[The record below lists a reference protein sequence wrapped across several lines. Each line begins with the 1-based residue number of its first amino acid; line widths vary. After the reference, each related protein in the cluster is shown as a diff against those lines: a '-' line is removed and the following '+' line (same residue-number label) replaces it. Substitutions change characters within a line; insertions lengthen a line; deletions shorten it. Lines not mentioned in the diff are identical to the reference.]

1 MGSRLNGGKM
11 YSVRNRR
18 GFVLVMTMIVF
29 AVLATWVVSIS
40 SMCNTNLQLAHNQ
53 HKVNSAL
60 SAAESSLECGRYIMA
75 NTLSH
80 LPSTGYDYVTTSEAD
95 MAWAILCNQVQAQP
109 WVNDGAQQTAEEII
123 TPTTS
128 YSQDYGAFK
137 IRFYRENTHTVQT

>member
-1 MGSRLNGGKM
+1 
-11 YSVRNRR
+11 
-18 GFVLVMTMIVF
+18 
-29 AVLATWVVSIS
+29 
-40 SMCNTNLQLAHNQ
+40 
-53 HKVNSAL
+53 
-60 SAAESSLECGRYIMA
+60 MA